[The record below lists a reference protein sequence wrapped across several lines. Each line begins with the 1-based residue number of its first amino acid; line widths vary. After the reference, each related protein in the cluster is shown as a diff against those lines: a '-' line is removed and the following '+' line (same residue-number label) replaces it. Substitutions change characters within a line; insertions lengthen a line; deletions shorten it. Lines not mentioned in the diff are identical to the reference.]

1 MRGVAVA
8 PVELLPDTA
17 ATASGAGA
25 EWKNSLAW
33 VLIGGLSS
41 SMILTIYLVPMM
53 YYLVDR
59 LQEWF
64 GNRFSKAKVT
74 KAEALPEAV

>member
-1 MRGVAVA
+1 MTTIAMVIGMI
-8 PVELLPDTA
+8 PI

-41 SMILTIYLVPMM
+41 SMVLTIYLVPMM
-53 YYLVDR
+53 YYLADR
-59 LQEWF
+59 VGEKWTSF
-64 GNRFSKAKVT
+64 RSKSK
-74 KAEALPEAV
+74 PEEGSTVASIAQ